1 MDGLQCSRLKVATAT
16 KVVVAGE
23 RPDPGASSS
32 SHHRIIASSAR
43 CRRTFGPAP
52 CLKTIG
58 AQGFGGCLPC
68 AQRRYTKRSA
78 CSTWDVTVGAR
89 HDCLRN
95 SCARALG
102 ILSIVIV
109 VVVMEDEVR
118 FFWWLF
124 LFRLCLI
131 EEGAIEVLVAPSFRC
146 DARVFPPLRRHAEPM
161 RRFVVLRRRSS
172 SALSRHT
179 DSAKNCMACC
189 WIEMR
194 CKVLYH
200 SLHGPHQPWG
210 CLS

>member
-1 MDGLQCSRLKVATAT
+1 MQAHLRSCTVPENNWCSGFRWVLAVRA
-16 KVVVAGE
+16 
-23 RPDPGASSS
+23 
-32 SHHRIIASSAR
+32 
-43 CRRTFGPAP
+43 
-52 CLKTIG
+52 
-58 AQGFGGCLPC
+58 AQIHEAFCVFDLG
-68 AQRRYTKRSA
+68 RHS
-78 CSTWDVTVGAR
+78 GAR

-102 ILSIVIV
+102 ILSIVI

-172 SALSRHT
+172 STLSRHT

-189 WIEMR
+189 WIEMC

-200 SLHGPHQPWG
+200 SLHGPLQSWW